1 VPALAET
8 GVVTILVLGGL
19 WQVDRLDDV
28 DFGQPGRD
36 IFMVLALAAAGV
48 AAAAAVMARIS
59 SASAATPN
67 RRLALPLAFYA
78 VAMIP
83 AGVIESAPGWVDVAG
98 FAASGSFLIL
108 VTGALATRRSIRKAW
123 PAVPVCVALVA
134 VLTGAIVQ
142 DISAASALASR
153 ITVSGW
159 WLASAGFVV
168 VGALRHRPS
177 TWRIGIGLSMI
188 AWAHLEDFTSPA
200 GIHLPDLEFGALR
213 LLGLL
218 LVLFVLAPPADGA
231 VRTAGAL
238 ERGLVER
245 DHEIRNVLYGLS
257 GVSHL
262 LCQDTDTLGR
272 AERAALVSAVH
283 AELDRMRELLGANA
297 ATISEYSLVS
307 PVLTRLV
314 ALRRARGE
322 HVGLVV
328 HGRLRVSIPAHE
340 LAQVVTNLLANC
352 DRHAH
357 GSRVQVS
364 ARAEGELVCIAV
376 TDEGPGLACGAVDET
391 QYNASAG
398 GMGIGLRVCRRLL
411 HAHDGTLSLRTTAKG
426 CRAEVRLPG
435 AVETPLPRKM
445 ETLLDRRT
453 AKRVPIAACAES
465 S

>member
-1 VPALAET
+1 M
-8 GVVTILVLGGL
+8 

-28 DFGQPGRD
+28 DFGQRGRD

-48 AAAAAVMARIS
+48 AAAAAAMARIS

-67 RRLALPLAFYA
+67 RRLALPLAFYT

-83 AGVIESAPGWVDVAG
+83 AGVIESAPGWINVAG
-98 FAASGSFLIL
+98 FAASGGFLVL
-108 VTGALATRRSIRKAW
+108 VAGALAPKRSVRRAW
-123 PAVPVCVALVA
+123 PAVPACVALVA
-134 VLTGAIVQ
+134 ALTGAVEQ
-142 DISAASALASR
+142 DISAASALAYR

-159 WLASAGFVV
+159 WLMAAGFVV

-188 AWAHLEDFTSPA
+188 AWAHLEDFTSPG
-200 GIHLPDLEFGALR
+200 GIHLPDLEFGAIR

-218 LVLFVLAPPADGA
+218 LVLFVLAPPAEGA

-272 AERAALVSAVH
+272 AERAALVSALH
-283 AELDRMRELLGANA
+283 AELDRMRELLGDNA
-297 ATISEYSLVS
+297 ATTSEYSLVS

-328 HGRLRVSIPAHE
+328 HGRLWVSIPAHE

-357 GSRVQVS
+357 GSRVQVT
-364 ARAEGELVCIAV
+364 ARAEGGLVCIAV
-376 TDEGPGLACGAVDET
+376 TDEGPGLVRGTVDEA

-411 HAHDGTLSLRTTAKG
+411 QAYDGTLSVRTTTEG

-435 AVETPLPRKM
+435 AVETQLPRNV
-445 ETLLDRRT
+445 ESPVDRRT
-453 AKRVPIAACAES
+453 AERVPIAACAES
-465 S
+465 K

>member
-1 VPALAET
+1 
-8 GVVTILVLGGL
+8 VVTILVLAAL
-19 WQVDRLDDV
+19 WQVDRLDEV
-28 DFGQPGRD
+28 EFGQPGRY

-48 AAAAAVMARIS
+48 AAAAAAMARIS
-59 SASAATPN
+59 SGSAATPN
-67 RRLALPLAFYA
+67 RRLAMPLAFYA

-108 VTGALATRRSIRKAW
+108 VAGALAPKRSVRRAW
-123 PAVPVCVALVA
+123 PAAPACVALVA
-134 VLTGAIVQ
+134 VLTGAVEQ
-142 DISAASALASR
+142 DISAASALAHR
-153 ITVSGW
+153 IMVGGW
-159 WLASAGFVV
+159 WLTAAGFVV
-168 VGALRHRPS
+168 AGALRHRPS

-188 AWAHLEDFTSPA
+188 AWAHLEDFTSST

-218 LVLFVLAPPADGA
+218 VVLFVLAPPAEGA
-231 VRTAGAL
+231 VRAAGTL
-238 ERGLVER
+238 QRGLAER

-272 AERAALVSAVH
+272 TERAALVSAVH
-283 AELDRMRELLGANA
+283 VELERMRELLGDNA
-297 ATISEYSLVS
+297 ATTSEDPLVL

-364 ARAEGELVCIAV
+364 ARAEGQLVCIAV
-376 TDEGPGLACGAVDET
+376 TDDGPGLVRGAVDEAK
-391 QYNASAG
+391 YDASAG

-411 HAHDGTLSLRTTAKG
+411 QAHDGTLSIRTTAEG

-435 AVETPLPRKM
+435 AEETPLPRNV
-445 ETLLDRRT
+445 ETHGERKADRI
-453 AKRVPIAACAES
+453 AIAACAES
-465 S
+465 N

>member
-1 VPALAET
+1 
-8 GVVTILVLGGL
+8 
-19 WQVDRLDDV
+19 
-28 DFGQPGRD
+28 
-36 IFMVLALAAAGV
+36 
-48 AAAAAVMARIS
+48 
-59 SASAATPN
+59 
-67 RRLALPLAFYA
+67 
-78 VAMIP
+78 
-83 AGVIESAPGWVDVAG
+83 
-98 FAASGSFLIL
+98 
-108 VTGALATRRSIRKAW
+108 
-123 PAVPVCVALVA
+123 
-134 VLTGAIVQ
+134 
-142 DISAASALASR
+142 
-153 ITVSGW
+153 
-159 WLASAGFVV
+159 
-168 VGALRHRPS
+168 
-177 TWRIGIGLSMI
+177 
-188 AWAHLEDFTSPA
+188 
-200 GIHLPDLEFGALR
+200 
-213 LLGLL
+213 
-218 LVLFVLAPPADGA
+218 
-231 VRTAGAL
+231 
-238 ERGLVER
+238 
-245 DHEIRNVLYGLS
+245 
-257 GVSHL
+257 
-262 LCQDTDTLGR
+262 
-272 AERAALVSAVH
+272 
-283 AELDRMRELLGANA
+283 MRELLGANA